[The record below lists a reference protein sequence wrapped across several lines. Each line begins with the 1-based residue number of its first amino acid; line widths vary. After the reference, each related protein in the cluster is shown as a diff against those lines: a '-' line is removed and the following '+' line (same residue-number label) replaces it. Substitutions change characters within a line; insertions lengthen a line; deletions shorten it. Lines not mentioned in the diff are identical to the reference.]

1 MRRLLPVFWLLA
13 AVPAVPAVAQAPRI
27 TPAGDPS
34 IQNDT
39 IYRLAVNAADYPDED
54 YVYLLDDGVVRFEAD
69 GRGSRTYRQIVQV
82 LTQDGAEAWGEH
94 SFSYSSGSE
103 RLTVNW
109 IRVVKPSGDVVSA
122 QPAHEQESLAPVA
135 FDAPVYSDQKVRRVT
150 LSGVAPGTLVDWS
163 YTVERIK
170 PLVPGDYFTGW
181 QVTTGR
187 LTRRSRL
194 IVDVPASVTPRIK
207 EENVRFQRRTV
218 EARGRRVY
226 TWATADVQKI
236 ESEPFAASPNTL
248 YVSIEVSAP
257 ITWSQVAGWY
267 AGLSRERY
275 HLGSELETKLADVV
289 RSARTLDDSLRAV
302 HRWVAQ
308 DFRYVSLSLGIG
320 GYLPRLPGQVLETR
334 YGDCKDKATLFIAL
348 ARRMGLAAYPV
359 LLSSSGGADST
370 LPTVQQFDH
379 MIAAVDRPGP
389 GEGGRLYLDLTS
401 DLTPYGELPP
411 AEQGSFALVVHDDG
425 RGEDV
430 VLPEVPVTANRADV
444 RFVGALNT
452 DGFFTGRY
460 TETKVGSMQYRLRQ
474 AYARPFTPDELGRIA
489 QALADGLF
497 PGAKGDS
504 LRVFDGRDL
513 TATPSVA
520 VTVRDAPAVS
530 TSGGAR
536 ILTLPGALPNF
547 ASLGLAAQLEQRK
560 PRRFPI
566 DVGDVIGPLETVAE
580 LRVTLPEGWHAHLPP
595 GVAAVSAF
603 GSYSAEYVQDGRELR
618 ISRRMTGR
626 KGIEPPDRVDALI
639 AWLRAIS
646 KDDVKYI
653 VLESG
658 R

>member
-1 MRRLLPVFWLLA
+1 MSPLRIVVALCTLA
-13 AVPAVPAVAQAPRI
+13 GTALAQAPRI
-27 TPAGDPS
+27 TPSGDPS
-34 IQNDT
+34 VKSDT
-39 IYRLAVNAADYPDED
+39 IYRLAVNPADYPDDD

-69 GRGSRTYRQIVQV
+69 GRGSRTYRQIVQI
-82 LTQDGAEAWGEH
+82 LTQDGAEAWGEQ
-94 SFSYSSGSE
+94 SFSYSGGSE

-109 IRVVKPSGDVVSA
+109 IRVVKPNGDVVSG

-170 PLVPGDYFTGW
+170 PLVPGDYYTGW
-181 QVTTGR
+181 RVTTGR

-218 EARGRRVY
+218 EAKGRRVY
-226 TWATADVQKI
+226 TWATADVRKI
-236 ESEPFAASPNTL
+236 QSEPFAASPNTL
-248 YVSIEVSAP
+248 YVSIDLSAP
-257 ITWSQVAGWY
+257 ITWSQVGHWY
-267 AGLSRERY
+267 ADLSRDRY
-275 HLGSELETKLADVV
+275 RLSPELETKLAELV
-289 RSARTLDDSLRAV
+289 RNARTLDDSLRAV

-348 ARRMGLAAYPV
+348 ARRMGLQAYPV

-370 LPTVQQFDH
+370 LPTVEQFDH
-379 MIAAVDRPGP
+379 MIAAVDRP
-389 GEGGRLYLDLTS
+389 GRLYLDLTS

-425 RGEDV
+425 REEEV
-430 VLPEVPVTANRADV
+430 VLPEVPAAANRSEV
-444 RFVGALNT
+444 HFVGALSP
-452 DGFFTGRY
+452 DGRFTGRY
-460 TETKVGSMQYRLRQ
+460 TETKLGAAQYRLRQ
-474 AYARPFTPDELGRIA
+474 AYARPFTQEELGRVT

-530 TSGGAR
+530 TSGGAH
-536 ILTLPGALPNF
+536 ILTLPSSLPNF
-547 ASLGLAAQLEQRK
+547 VSLGLAAQLEQRK

-566 DVGDVIGPLETVAE
+566 DVSDVIGPLETVAE
-580 LRVTLPEGWHAHLPP
+580 LRVTLPEGWRAHLPP
-595 GVAAVSAF
+595 SVAEASAF
-603 GSYSAEYVQDGRELR
+603 GSYSAEYVQEGRELR
-618 ISRRMTGR
+618 ITRRMAGR

-658 R
+658 K